1 MLERRVHV
9 CEDNESSCHVCSAP
23 SGTNHIPLVRV
34 PPVILKLQKEHES
47 ILQQSRT
54 LLSARGKTRMVR
66 SMASM
71 QLARLE
77 RLVTQH
83 QKEEERILIPIVDR
97 YLDSHASKSIHREHL
112 EMVKTLRQVR
122 ARLTQ
127 VGVSDQPKSLEAF
140 FKSAAVFD
148 SVAREHFLHEENVI
162 FWFATICI
170 TKSGV
175 KLQSKRKKL
184 TRTSIRREAVEIAK

>member
-1 MLERRVHV
+1 MLIQEWESVLEGVERRVHV
-9 CEDNESSCHVCSAP
+9 CEDESSCHVCSALP
-23 SGTNHIPLVRV
+23 GMSRIPLVRV
-34 PPVILKLQKEHES
+34 PSVILKLQKEHES

-54 LLSARGKTRMVR
+54 LLSAKGKTRMVR
-66 SMASM
+66 RMAST

-112 EMVKTLRQVR
+112 EMVKTLRLVR
-122 ARLTQ
+122 ERLTQ
-127 VGVSDQPKSLEAF
+127 VEVSDQPKSLEAF
-140 FKSAAVFD
+140 FKSAVTFD

-162 FWFATICI
+162 YWFAAICI
-170 TKSGV
+170 TRSTWPAC
-175 KLQSKRKKL
+175 KKENSA
-184 TRTSIRREAVEIAK
+184 RGS